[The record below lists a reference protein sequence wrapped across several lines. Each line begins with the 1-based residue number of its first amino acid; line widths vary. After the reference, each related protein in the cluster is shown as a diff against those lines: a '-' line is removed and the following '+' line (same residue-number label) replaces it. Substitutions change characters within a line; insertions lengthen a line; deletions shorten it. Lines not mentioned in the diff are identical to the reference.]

1 MRQITNH
8 EPRHACRQAGTTNHG
23 FTLIEILVV
32 FSILTVLMGI
42 AFTAIRLNETYRDL
56 TFIRIQLY
64 RQNKRA
70 HDAIREELE
79 KSQSSKVRITDSNPD
94 AISLQIPLINSIDNT
109 TYSIPWG
116 ARYNNT
122 DYVWYDIIYSLK
134 GTNLVREVSNE
145 RGSEEIKANDIVD
158 LQFSNV
164 TANCTNCIGI
174 STTARKTTLPP
185 QRNITDSMN
194 STVYLLN

>member
-1 MRQITNH
+1 MDNH
-8 EPRHACRQAGTTNHG
+8 IQVKTWLKKKS

-70 HDAIREELE
+70 HDAINEELE
-79 KSQSSKVRITDSNPD
+79 KSNSSRVNITDNTSPTPD
-94 AISLQIPLINSIDNT
+94 VISFQIPLINSINNT
-109 TYSIPWG
+109 TYDVPWG

-145 RGSEEIKANDIVD
+145 PGSEEIKANDIVD

-164 TANCTNCIGI
+164 TANCTNCISI

-185 QRNITDSMN
+185 QRNMTDSLN